1 MSAGGGR
8 RRKGGHEEEHE
19 NHERWLVSYSDMM
32 TVLMALFVVLY
43 AISQVDV
50 DKYEALRGSLA
61 AGFNAETP
69 AILPDGGGVL
79 PEDSQAQSQQV
90 MQDITPDAAV
100 GVMPES
106 VIGEGGPQDG
116 AGDADGAALAAAEA
130 EWTSLNEV
138 RDMVAAALEEKG
150 ARDSVDFRI
159 TEEGLVIGMITSD
172 VFFASAS
179 NDLTKTS
186 RVVVDAIAPPLRK
199 IPNGLSIEGHADV
212 VPTGSREKTNW
223 ELSSARATTVLRR
236 LVEQGDIKATRTA
249 AVGFGDAQ
257 PLISKT
263 DPKSLAAN
271 RRVDVV
277 VLSSAPERVRE
288 LLPVVE
294 QSRS

>member
-1 MSAGGGR
+1 MSAAGGR
-8 RRKGGHEEEHE
+8 RRKKGGHEEEHE

-79 PEDSQAQSQQV
+79 TSDTQAPSTEV
-90 MQDITPDAAV
+90 MQDITPDAAS
-100 GVMPES
+100 GVMPS
-106 VIGEGGPQDG
+106 SIAGDGEGGEGSD
-116 AGDADGAALAAAEA
+116 LAAAEA
-130 EWTSLNEV
+130 EWASLDEV
-138 RDMVAAALEEKG
+138 RDMVAAALAKEG

-199 IPNGLSIEGHADV
+199 IPNGLSIEGHADI
-212 VPTGSREKTNW
+212 VPTGSKEKTNW
-223 ELSSARATTVLRR
+223 ELSSARSTTVLRR
-236 LVEQGDIKATRTA
+236 LVEQGKISPARVS

-257 PLISKT
+257 PLIKKT

-277 VLSSAPERVRE
+277 VLSGAPERVRE

-294 QSRS
+294 KSRS

>member
-1 MSAGGGR
+1 MSAAGGR
-8 RRKGGHEEEHE
+8 RRKKGGHEEEHE
-19 NHERWLVSYSDMM
+19 NHERWLVSYGDMM
-32 TVLMALFVVLY
+32 TVLMALFIVLY

-61 AGFNAETP
+61 SGFNAEKP

-79 PEDSQAQSQQV
+79 TADSQAPSTEV
-90 MQDITPDAAV
+90 MQDITPDAAS
-100 GVMPES
+100 GVMPS
-106 VIGEGGPQDG
+106 SIAGDGKGGEGSD
-116 AGDADGAALAAAEA
+116 LAAAEA
-130 EWTSLNEV
+130 EWASLDEV
-138 RDMVAAALEEKG
+138 RDMVAAALEEEG

-179 NDLTKTS
+179 NDLTTTS

-199 IPNGLSIEGHADV
+199 IPNGLSIEGHADI
-212 VPTGSREKTNW
+212 VPTGSKEKTNW
-223 ELSSARATTVLRR
+223 ELSSARSTTVLRR
-236 LVEQGDIKATRTA
+236 LVEQGKISPSRVS

-257 PLISKT
+257 PLIRKT
-263 DPKSLAAN
+263 DRKSLAAN

-277 VLSSAPERVRE
+277 VLSGAPERVRE

-294 QSRS
+294 KSRS

>member
-100 GVMPES
+100 GVMPDS
-106 VIGEGGPQDG
+106 VVGEGGPEAG
-116 AGDADGAALAAAEA
+116 AGDGAALAAAEA
-130 EWTSLNEV
+130 EWTSLNAV

>member
-100 GVMPES
+100 GVMPDS
-106 VIGEGGPQDG
+106 VVGEGGPEAG
-116 AGDADGAALAAAEA
+116 AGDGAALAAAEA

-138 RDMVAAALEEKG
+138 RDMVAAALAKKG

-236 LVEQGDIKATRTA
+236 LVEQGDIKAGRVS

-294 QSRS
+294 KSRS